1 MPHDTIDISCL
12 VDIDGGKDLALILV
26 KEADKKS
33 VKEIAQFIKEK
44 GSKIK
49 TGKGDADHKKRTKLA
64 DFFPAFLVAVLL
76 QVARFLT
83 NKLGIS
89 VPALA
94 LKRHQF
100 GAGCVTS
107 LGMLGFEDA
116 TAPFTGFMDCT
127 FLIAANAV
135 HDEPVV
141 EDGKIV
147 VGRVIYCNF
156 VVDHRYIDGGKAKTF
171 VKAFKHVFE
180 NPEQYVDASGPVK
193 EDKKTEWA

>member
-1 MPHDTIDISCL
+1 M
-12 VDIDGGKDLALILV
+12 ALILV

-64 DFFPAFLVAVLL
+64 DYFPAFLVAVFL
-76 QVARFLT
+76 QVARFLS

-89 VPALA
+89 VPAIA

-100 GAGCVTS
+100 GVGCVTS

-127 FLIAANAV
+127 FLVSANAV

-141 EDGKIV
+141 ENGKIE
-147 VGRVIYCNF
+147 VGRVMYCNF

-171 VKAFKHVFE
+171 IKAFRHVFE
-180 NPEQYVDASGPVK
+180 HPELYVESSGPMK
-193 EDKKTEWA
+193 